1 MNGVWTIFRREVAGL
16 FLGPLAWVILCV
28 GLASTGYFF
37 VLGLAGTGGDVLAAF
52 SLALGGGWPF
62 WALLMVVPPLLT
74 MRMISEEARAGVLEF
89 LLTAPVADFAVVLG
103 KLLAAV
109 VFMAALLAGVLFH
122 GALLALF
129 GVSPDWAALL
139 LGWLGAVLAS
149 ALFCALG
156 LVFSAATQTP
166 LLAAFLAFV
175 ANVALLTLPL
185 AADFFGSP
193 PGGAL
198 RVALRQ
204 FDVVL
209 HYQGSFLRGVLDTSH
224 VVFFLAWTAFFA
236 FLATR
241 FLEARRW
248 R

>member
-1 MNGVWTIFRREVAGL
+1 MSGIGTIFRRELAGL
-16 FLGPLAWVILCV
+16 FLGPLAWVILCI
-28 GLASTGYFF
+28 GLFSSGYFF
-37 VLGLAGTGGDVLAAF
+37 VLGLAGTGGDVQQAL
-52 SLALGGGWPF
+52 SLSLGGGWPF
-62 WALLMVVPPLLT
+62 WALLIVVPPLLT
-74 MRMISEEARAGVLEF
+74 MRMISEEARSGVLEF
-89 LLTAPVADFAVVLG
+89 LLTAPVSDFAVIVG

-109 VFMAALLAGVLFH
+109 FFMALLLSGVLFH
-122 GALLALF
+122 GLLLGLF
-129 GVSPDWAALL
+129 GVTPDWGALL
-139 LGWLGAVLAS
+139 LGYLGAVLAS

-204 FDVVL
+204 FDIVL

-224 VVFFLAWTAFFA
+224 AVFFLAWTAFFA

>member
-1 MNGVWTIFRREVAGL
+1 MSGVWTIFRREIAGL
-16 FLGPLAWVILCV
+16 FLGPLAWVLLCI
-28 GLASTGYFF
+28 GLASSGYFF
-37 VLGLAGTGGDVLAAF
+37 VLGLAGTQGDVMSALA
-52 SLALGGGWPF
+52 LTLGGGWPF
-62 WALLMVVPPLLT
+62 WALLLVVPPLLT
-74 MRMISEEARAGVLEF
+74 MRMISEEARSGVLEF
-89 LLTAPVADFAVVLG
+89 LLTAPVSDFAVVFG

-109 VFMAALLAGVLFH
+109 AFMALLFAGVLFD
-122 GALLALF
+122 GLLLELF
-129 GVSPDWAALL
+129 GVSPDWGVLA
-139 LGWLGAVLAS
+139 LGWAGAVLAS

-166 LLAAFLAFV
+166 LVAAFLAFV
-175 ANVALLTLPL
+175 ANLALLTLPL

-198 RVALRQ
+198 RIALQQ
-204 FDVVL
+204 FDVVF
-209 HYQGSFLRGVLDTSH
+209 HYQGSFLRGLLDTGH
-224 VVFFLAWTAFFA
+224 VVFFVAWTGFFG

>member
-1 MNGVWTIFRREVAGL
+1 MSGVWTIFRRELAGL
-16 FLGPLAWVILCV
+16 FLGPLAWVILCI
-28 GLASTGYFF
+28 GLFSSGYFF
-37 VLGLAGTGGDVLAAF
+37 VLGLAATDGDVMQAL
-52 SLALGGGWPF
+52 SLSLGGGWPF
-62 WALLMVVPPLLT
+62 WALLIVVPPLLT
-74 MRMISEEARAGVLEF
+74 MRMVSEEARSGVLEF
-89 LLTAPVADFAVVLG
+89 LLTAPVGDLAVIVG
-103 KLLAAV
+103 KLLAATF
-109 VFMAALLAGVLFH
+109 FMALLLSGVLFH
-122 GALLALF
+122 GALLTLF
-129 GVSPDWAALL
+129 GVSPDWGALV
-139 LGWLGAVLAS
+139 LGFVGAVLAS
-149 ALFCALG
+149 GLFCALG

-175 ANVALLTLPL
+175 ANLALLTLPWI
-185 AADFFGSP
+185 ADFRGSP